1 MAVDGRQA
9 ITLDAGEF
17 LKTLFALSHR
27 ATWSRR
33 LKAFLY
39 DFLTP
44 FDGGPFAGD
53 HRFVFELI
61 ERWSLRT
68 TYDDYQHNQDYDIYP
83 SSQHRHV
90 FKLSWVIRTES
101 SNTNDLIQAVS
112 SEA

>member
-1 MAVDGRQA
+1 MVAVGGRQA
-9 ITLDAGEF
+9 ITLDAEGF
-17 LKTLFALSHR
+17 LKTFFAPSHR
-27 ATWSRR
+27 ATWSCC

-53 HRFVFELI
+53 QRFVFELI

-68 TYDDYQHNQDYDIYP
+68 TDDDYQHNQDYDIHP

-90 FKLSWVIRTES
+90 LKLYLSWVNRTES
-101 SNTNDLIQAVS
+101 SNTNGLI
-112 SEA
+112 